1 MKLLRKTKKEFYNNL
16 DISPIHFGKPSF
28 KDKALIDERIT
39 LNEKIAVFD
48 ERELVE
54 IFNEYFS
61 SIIQNLDNDT
71 VTVRKTVK
79 KCQNHTSIKVIPK
92 T

>member
-1 MKLLRKTKKEFYNNL
+1 MK
-16 DISPIHFGKPSF
+16 
-28 KDKALIDERIT
+28 
-39 LNEKIAVFD
+39 KIAVFD

>member
-39 LNEKIAVFD
+39 SK
-48 ERELVE
+48 ELVE
-54 IFNEYFS
+54 IFNKYFS